1 MGSFEENIKQW
12 VSLDNETKILS
23 ERLKELRN
31 KKSTLLSN
39 INYYVETQNLE
50 NAVVNISDG
59 QLKFVKTNSTQG
71 LTLSF
76 LEDCLMDI
84 FKNQEQTEKVMN
96 YIKSK
101 REIKTNSDIRRF
113 YK

>member
-12 VSLDNETKILS
+12 VSLDNETKILN

-31 KKSTLLSN
+31 KKTVLLNN

-59 QLKFVKTNSTQG
+59 QLKFVKTNTTQG
-71 LTLSF
+71 LTLGF
-76 LEDCLMDI
+76 LEDCLMDV
-84 FKNQEQTEKVMN
+84 FKNKEQTEKVME

>member
-23 ERLKELRN
+23 ERLKELRT

-39 INYYVETQNLE
+39 INYYVETKNLE

-59 QLKFVKTNSTQG
+59 QLKFVKTNATQG
-71 LTLSF
+71 LTLGF
-76 LEDCLMDI
+76 LEDCLMDVYN
-84 FKNQEQTEKVMN
+84 NQEQTEKVME

>member
-1 MGSFEENIKQW
+1 MSSFEENIKQW
-12 VSLDNETKILS
+12 VSLDNETKILN

-31 KKSTLLSN
+31 KKTALLNN

-71 LTLSF
+71 LTLGF
-76 LEDCLMDI
+76 LEDCLMDV
-84 FKNQEQTEKVMN
+84 FKNKEQTEKVME

>member
-12 VSLDNETKILS
+12 VSLDNETKILN

-31 KKSTLLSN
+31 KKTALLNN

-71 LTLSF
+71 LTLGF
-76 LEDCLMDI
+76 LEDCLMDV
-84 FKNQEQTEKVMN
+84 FKNKEQTEKVME

>member
-1 MGSFEENIKQW
+1 MNSFEENIKQW
-12 VSLDNETKILS
+12 VYLDNETKILN
-23 ERLKELRN
+23 ERLKEIRN
-31 KKSTLLSN
+31 KKTAVLNN

-59 QLKFVKTNSTQG
+59 QLKFVKSNTPQS
-71 LTLSF
+71 LTLGF
-76 LEDCLMDI
+76 LEECLFDV
-84 FKNQEQTEKVMN
+84 FKNEEQTKRVME

-101 REIKTNSDIRRF
+101 REIKVNSDIRRI